1 MKEEILKEIAKIRT
15 TNQITNTETR
25 STILA
30 DERFLTLRAGV
41 SNALNTNNASM
52 EHVRAT
58 MSKDL
63 DEYCKFISICTFE
76 GDIGIGTLPC
86 TSRWHYEIWT
96 KLRNS
101 VEGFKSLRK
110 DSTNSSNSI
119 DNPLRKQILNW
130 IGSLND
136 IIFDKGYRYSILIFF
151 GLSVLFFINFQIS
164 EANGWIKNGIQKY
177 KTQFH
182 QHFAD
187 LFARTSTP

>member
-1 MKEEILKEIAKIRT
+1 MKSFKNDLIIEIKKMKEEILNEISKIQT
-15 TNQITNTETR
+15 STINTETR
-25 STILA
+25 SRFLA
-30 DERFLTLRAGV
+30 DERFLTLRAGDV
-41 SNALNTNNASM
+41 SNALNNNNASM
-52 EHVRAT
+52 EHARAT

-86 TSRWHYEIWT
+86 TSRLHYEIWT
-96 KLRNS
+96 KLRNY

-110 DSTNSSNSI
+110 DSTNSSNSK

-151 GLSVLFFINFQIS
+151 WFKCIIFYKLSDFRSKRVD
-164 EANGWIKNGIQKY
+164 QKWNT
-177 KTQFH
+177 KI
-182 QHFAD
+182 
-187 LFARTSTP
+187 